1 MGDVVSTH
9 LDEGRRQHIA
19 ERTGK
24 VLGEFCRCYKEQF
37 GVALFNSVRYEIE
50 GAGGPQAQL
59 LHRKV
64 PLEDHVIYSGNI
76 FQYIEENKK
85 WRNRFCVVPHNYGL
99 VLYENK
105 LAYERE
111 LPPRVLVN
119 SAGYKV
125 LTSVEQYLELVN
137 SSLPGVTPKSGHSP
151 IVKCP
156 TDFPLLLWHPY
167 ARHYY
172 FCVMTGKEQEKWRAV
187 FQDCVRHCNN
197 GISEDSKVEAP
208 AFTDAIRMYR
218 QSKEQY
224 GTWDMLCGNE
234 TQVLSNLVMEELL
247 PELRSTIGPRLK
259 GKAPERQRTWIQ
271 VSDAVYRMVYELA
284 KAQYDA
290 AVARCEQERPQLES
304 TIRTDMDQIIT
315 SKEHLASKIR
325 AFVLPKAEV
334 CVRNH
339 VQPYIPS
346 ILEALMAPT
355 SQGFAEVRELFFKEV
370 TDLNMNVVNEGGLE
384 KLVEYMEKLSH
395 LAFHPVKMQ
404 SCYEKM
410 DQLKLEGLQQRFDVS
425 STSVFKQRAQIH
437 MRQQMDDAVYTFETL
452 LHQEL
457 GKLQGKDELCK
468 SIQRILERVLKKF
481 DYDSSTVRKKFFREA
496 LLQIT
501 IPFLLKKLAPTC
513 KGELAKFQE
522 LIFEDFASFILVE
535 NTYEEVVLQSVMKDI
550 MQAVKEAAVQR
561 KHNLYRDSMVMHN
574 SDPNLHLLGE
584 GLPID
589 WGEESGGQP
598 EAERRRRARQVV
610 SVIQDDEGALPF
622 GAEALLQPGSPQ
634 ARGAPPGVPPSPGDA
649 VREIREALA
658 QQSPGAGAERL
669 MNGSDG
675 SGASEEGA
683 LLAGAARGE
692 GTQQGPARD
701 GDGVHRVAPPAP
713 AAEIPAGTGGE
724 HGTPALSPVPGAEI
738 PSGTGEERVTPALS
752 PVPGAEIPSGTVRGE
767 HVTPALS
774 PVPAAEIPSGT
785 GEECVT
791 PALSPVQGAE
801 IPSGTG
807 EECVTPAL
815 SPVPGAEIP
824 TETGGEHVTPAL
836 SSVQGAEIPS
846 GTGGE
851 HVTPALSSVQGA
863 EIPSGTGGERV
874 TPALSPVPGAKVPSG
889 AGTRRAAPAPPVPG
903 AEVSS
908 GTGGQRSG
916 PASPV
921 PRAGVPAE
929 AEVPHATPRSS
940 VPASP
945 MSGAD
950 VPSGAEV
957 PHATPRSP
965 GPASPVPRAGVPAEA
980 EVPRVTP
987 RSSVPASPVPGA
999 EPQPA
1004 PSVPHAAAAAAG
1016 VAAEA
1021 EVSLV
1026 TAAPP
1031 GAQSPSPACHQRGDR
1046 GTGERGERSP
1056 PQGRASTQSGEGLQ
1070 TEF

>member
-19 ERTGK
+19 EKTGK
-24 VLGEFCRCYKEQF
+24 VLGEFCQCYKEQY

-50 GAGGPQAQL
+50 GNGGPQAQL

-64 PLEDHVIYSGNI
+64 PLEDHVIYSGNL

-105 LAYERE
+105 LAYERD
-111 LPPRVLVN
+111 LPPRLQVN
-119 SAGYKV
+119 SAGYKI
-125 LTSVEQYLELVN
+125 LTSVDQYLELVN

-151 IVKCP
+151 ILKCP
-156 TDFPLLLWHPY
+156 TDFPLILWHPY
-167 ARHYY
+167 SRHYY

-208 AFTDAIRMYR
+208 AFTDAVRMYR
-218 QSKEQY
+218 QAKEQY

-247 PELRSTIGPRLK
+247 PELRTTIGPRLK
-259 GKAPERQRTWIQ
+259 GKAQERQRTWIQ
-271 VSDAVYRMVYELA
+271 ISDAVYRMVYEQT

-290 AVARCEQERPQLES
+290 VMAKCEQERPQMES

-325 AFVLPKAEV
+325 AFVLPKAEI

-339 VQPYIPS
+339 VQPYISS
-346 ILEALMAPT
+346 ILEALMTPT
-355 SQGFAEVRELFFKEV
+355 SQGFAEVREVFFKEV
-370 TDLNMNVVNEGGLE
+370 TDMNMNIVNEGGLE

-457 GKLQGKDELCK
+457 GKLQGKDDLCK
-468 SIQRILERVLKKF
+468 SIQRILERVLKKY

-584 GLPID
+584 GIPID
-589 WGEESGGQP
+589 WGEEYSGQP
-598 EAERRRRARQVV
+598 EAEPEADKRRRAKQVV
-610 SVIQDDEGALPF
+610 SVIQDDEGVLPYEV
-622 GAEALLQPGSPQ
+622 GAESLLQPGSPEPREPEEPDPGVLPSSSDGVEEIRRMLVKESLGDGVK
-634 ARGAPPGVPPSPGDA
+634 AEERLTNGTNATRERGATEEVVAVSVPGDGP
-649 VREIREALA
+649 R
-658 QQSPGAGAERL
+658 
-669 MNGSDG
+669 
-675 SGASEEGA
+675 
-683 LLAGAARGE
+683 
-692 GTQQGPARD
+692 QGPASE
-701 GDGVHRVAPPAP
+701 GNGVHGTT
-713 AAEIPAGTGGE
+713 AA
-724 HGTPALSPVPGAEI
+724 
-738 PSGTGEERVTPALS
+738 
-752 PVPGAEIPSGTVRGE
+752 
-767 HVTPALS
+767 S
-774 PVPAAEIPSGT
+774 PVPAAEVPSGP
-785 GEECVT
+785 GVT
-791 PALSPVQGAE
+791 CAAPASPMLA
-801 IPSGTG
+801 
-807 EECVTPAL
+807 
-815 SPVPGAEIP
+815 SPVPG
-824 TETGGEHVTPAL
+824 G
-836 SSVQGAEIPS
+836 
-846 GTGGE
+846 
-851 HVTPALSSVQGA
+851 
-863 EIPSGTGGERV
+863 
-874 TPALSPVPGAKVPSG
+874 
-889 AGTRRAAPAPPVPG
+889 
-903 AEVSS
+903 
-908 GTGGQRSG
+908 
-916 PASPV
+916 
-921 PRAGVPAE
+921 
-929 AEVPHATPRSS
+929 
-940 VPASP
+940 
-945 MSGAD
+945 D
-950 VPSGAEV
+950 VPSGASM
-957 PHATPRSP
+957 HQAT
-965 GPASPVPRAGVPAEA
+965 PASPKPRADVPSEA
-980 EVPRVTP
+980 KVPCAT
-987 RSSVPASPVPGA
+987 PASPAPRA
-999 EPQPA
+999 ET
-1004 PSVPHAAAAAAG
+1004 
-1016 VAAEA
+1016 
-1021 EVSLV
+1021 L
-1026 TAAPP
+1026 
-1031 GAQSPSPACHQRGDR
+1031 SPSAGTPCHQPSDKETGEEVAPACS
-1046 GTGERGERSP
+1046 ECSP
-1056 PQGRASTQSGEGLQ
+1056 PQPMGTTESGEGVQ

>member
-1 MGDVVSTH
+1 CLTRLCSP
-9 LDEGRRQHIA
+9 LA
-19 ERTGK
+19 EKTGK
-24 VLGEFCRCYKEQF
+24 VLGEFCRCYKEQY

-50 GAGGPQAQL
+50 GNGGPQAQL

-111 LPPRVLVN
+111 LPPRVLIN

-125 LTSVEQYLELVN
+125 LTSVDQYLELVN

-151 IVKCP
+151 ILKCP
-156 TDFPLLLWHPY
+156 TDFPLILWHPY

-247 PELRSTIGPRLK
+247 PELRTTIGPRLK
-259 GKAPERQRTWIQ
+259 GKAQERQRTWIQ
-271 VSDAVYRMVYELA
+271 ISDAVYRMVYEQT

-290 AVARCEQERPQLES
+290 AMAKCEQERPQMES

-325 AFVLPKAEV
+325 AFVLPKAEI

-339 VQPYIPS
+339 VQPYISS
-346 ILEALMAPT
+346 ILEALMTPT
-355 SQGFAEVRELFFKEV
+355 SQGFAEVREVFFKEV
-370 TDLNMNVVNEGGLE
+370 TDMNMNIVNEGGLE

-457 GKLQGKDELCK
+457 GKLQGKDDLCK
-468 SIQRILERVLKKF
+468 SIQRILERVLKKY

-513 KGELAKFQE
+513 KGVRGGWTGRGGGAWRVLPST
-522 LIFEDFASFILVE
+522 LSPSDISLLV
-535 NTYEEVVLQSVMKDI
+535 SP
-550 MQAVKEAAVQR
+550 AVKEAAVQR
-561 KHNLYRDSMVMHN
+561 KHNLYRDSMVLHN

-584 GLPID
+584 GIPID
-589 WGEESGGQP
+589 WGEEYSGQP
-598 EAERRRRARQVV
+598 EAESAADKRRRAKQVV
-610 SVIQDDEGALPF
+610 SVIQDDEGVLPYEV
-622 GAEALLQPGSPQ
+622 GAEELLQPGSPEPREPKEPEEPDP
-634 ARGAPPGVPPSPGDA
+634 AAAPSSPDGVQ
-649 VREIREALA
+649 EIREALA
-658 QQSPGAGAERL
+658 KESL
-669 MNGSDG
+669 
-675 SGASEEGA
+675 
-683 LLAGAARGE
+683 GE
-692 GTQQGPARD
+692 
-701 GDGVHRVAPPAP
+701 
-713 AAEIPAGTGGE
+713 
-724 HGTPALSPVPGAEI
+724 
-738 PSGTGEERVTPALS
+738 
-752 PVPGAEIPSGTVRGE
+752 
-767 HVTPALS
+767 
-774 PVPAAEIPSGT
+774 
-785 GEECVT
+785 
-791 PALSPVQGAE
+791 
-801 IPSGTG
+801 
-807 EECVTPAL
+807 
-815 SPVPGAEIP
+815 
-824 TETGGEHVTPAL
+824 
-836 SSVQGAEIPS
+836 
-846 GTGGE
+846 
-851 HVTPALSSVQGA
+851 
-863 EIPSGTGGERV
+863 
-874 TPALSPVPGAKVPSG
+874 
-889 AGTRRAAPAPPVPG
+889 
-903 AEVSS
+903 
-908 GTGGQRSG
+908 
-916 PASPV
+916 
-921 PRAGVPAE
+921 
-929 AEVPHATPRSS
+929 
-940 VPASP
+940 
-945 MSGAD
+945 AD
-950 VPSGAEV
+950 VPSRASVQHTAPPSPKPRADVPSEATV
-957 PHATPRSP
+957 PHAPP
-965 GPASPVPRAGVPAEA
+965 AASPA
-980 EVPRVTP
+980 
-987 RSSVPASPVPGA
+987 PGA
-999 EPQPA
+999 ETP
-1004 PSVPHAAAAAAG
+1004 
-1016 VAAEA
+1016 
-1021 EVSLV
+1021 
-1026 TAAPP
+1026 
-1031 GAQSPSPACHQRGDR
+1031 SPSAGMACHQPSDKE
-1046 GTGERGERSP
+1046 TGEEVASLGGQCSP
-1056 PQGRASTQSGEGLQ
+1056 LQPTSTTESGEGVQ

>member
-50 GAGGPQAQL
+50 GAGSPQAQL

-76 FQYIEENKK
+76 FQYIEESKK

-111 LPPRVLVN
+111 QPPRVLVN

-137 SSLPGVTPKSGHSP
+137 NSLPGVTPKSGHSP
-151 IVKCP
+151 ILKCP
-156 TDFPLLLWHPY
+156 TDFPLVLWHPY

-197 GISEDSKVEAP
+197 GISEDSRVEAP

-339 VQPYIPS
+339 VQPYISS
-346 ILEALMAPT
+346 ILEALMTPT
-355 SQGFAEVRELFFKEV
+355 SQGFAEAREVFFKEV
-370 TDLNMNVVNEGGLE
+370 TDMNMNVVNEGGLE

-589 WGEESGGQP
+589 WSEEYSGQP
-598 EAERRRRARQVV
+598 EEPAAERRRRAKQVV
-610 SVIQDDEGALPF
+610 SVIQDDEGALPY
-622 GAEALLQPGSPQ
+622 GAEALLQPGSPEAGQ
-634 ARGAPPGVPPSPGDA
+634 AEQAQPGAPPSPPDA
-649 VREIREALA
+649 VQEIREALA
-658 QQSPGAGAERL
+658 QQSLEDGARLEERL
-669 MNGSDG
+669 MNGTEG
-675 SGASEEGA
+675 SGASEEGV
-683 LLAGAARGE
+683 LLAGGA
-692 GTQQGPARD
+692 TQQGPARD
-701 GDGVHRVAPPAP
+701 GDGVSCATAAAPAP
-713 AAEIPAGTGGE
+713 GAEVPSGTGRDRV
-724 HGTPALSPVPGAEI
+724 TPASSPVPGAEI
-738 PSGTGEERVTPALS
+738 PSGMGRERVTPAS
-752 PVPGAEIPSGTVRGE
+752 
-767 HVTPALS
+767 S
-774 PVPAAEIPSGT
+774 PVPAAEIPSGM
-785 GEECVT
+785 GRERVT
-791 PALSPVQGAE
+791 PAS
-801 IPSGTG
+801 
-807 EECVTPAL
+807 
-815 SPVPGAEIP
+815 SPVPGAEV
-824 TETGGEHVTPAL
+824 TSGG
-836 SSVQGAEIPS
+836 Q
-846 GTGGE
+846 
-851 HVTPALSSVQGA
+851 
-863 EIPSGTGGERV
+863 RV
-874 TPALSPVPGAKVPSG
+874 TPASSPVPGAEVPSG
-889 AGTRRAAPAPPVPG
+889 AGTRRPAPAPPVPG

-908 GTGGQRSG
+908 GGQCATPALSPVPGAEVPSGTGRRPA

-921 PRAGVPAE
+921 PRADVPAE
-929 AEVPHATPRSS
+929 AEVPPVTPRSS

-945 MSGAD
+945 GSAAD

-957 PHATPRSP
+957 PHVTPRSSI
-965 GPASPVPRAGVPAEA
+965 PASVTRADVPSEAEA
-980 EVPRVTP
+980 PHVTP
-987 RSSVPASPVPGA
+987 RSSVPASPVPRA
-999 EPQPA
+999 DVPSM
-1004 PSVPHAAAAAAG
+1004 PSVPQGIAASASPRAS
-1016 VAAEA
+1016 VTAEA
-1021 EVSLV
+1021 EVPRV

-1031 GAQSPSPACHQRGDR
+1031 GGHSPSAACHQHGDKEPGEPR
-1046 GTGERGERSP
+1046 GTTE
-1056 PQGRASTQSGEGLQ
+1056 SGEGVQ

>member
-1 MGDVVSTH
+1 PCLTWLCCPV
-9 LDEGRRQHIA
+9 A
-19 ERTGK
+19 EKTGK
-24 VLGEFCRCYKEQF
+24 VLGDFCRCYKEQF

-50 GAGGPQAQL
+50 GTGGPQAQL

-119 SAGYKV
+119 SAGYKI

-137 SSLPGVTPKSGHSP
+137 NSLPGEGPVLPLGDLWVGFGGMIPEGLQKRVILGVRGNPTKVGWGCWAALVPRSTLLTRP
-151 IVKCP
+151 CP
-156 TDFPLLLWHPY
+156 PS
-167 ARHYY
+167 A
-172 FCVMTGKEQEKWRAV
+172 
-187 FQDCVRHCNN
+187 

-339 VQPYIPS
+339 VQPYISS
-346 ILEALMAPT
+346 ILEALMTPT
-355 SQGFAEVRELFFKEV
+355 SQGFAEVREVFFKEV
-370 TDLNMNVVNEGGLE
+370 TDMNMNVVNEGGLE

-457 GKLQGKDELCK
+457 GKLQGKDDLCK

-550 MQAVKEAAVQR
+550 MQ
-561 KHNLYRDSMVMHN
+561 
-574 SDPNLHLLGE
+574 
-584 GLPID
+584 
-589 WGEESGGQP
+589 
-598 EAERRRRARQVV
+598 
-610 SVIQDDEGALPF
+610 
-622 GAEALLQPGSPQ
+622 
-634 ARGAPPGVPPSPGDA
+634 
-649 VREIREALA
+649 
-658 QQSPGAGAERL
+658 
-669 MNGSDG
+669 
-675 SGASEEGA
+675 
-683 LLAGAARGE
+683 
-692 GTQQGPARD
+692 
-701 GDGVHRVAPPAP
+701 
-713 AAEIPAGTGGE
+713 
-724 HGTPALSPVPGAEI
+724 
-738 PSGTGEERVTPALS
+738 
-752 PVPGAEIPSGTVRGE
+752 
-767 HVTPALS
+767 
-774 PVPAAEIPSGT
+774 
-785 GEECVT
+785 
-791 PALSPVQGAE
+791 
-801 IPSGTG
+801 
-807 EECVTPAL
+807 
-815 SPVPGAEIP
+815 
-824 TETGGEHVTPAL
+824 
-836 SSVQGAEIPS
+836 
-846 GTGGE
+846 
-851 HVTPALSSVQGA
+851 
-863 EIPSGTGGERV
+863 
-874 TPALSPVPGAKVPSG
+874 
-889 AGTRRAAPAPPVPG
+889 
-903 AEVSS
+903 
-908 GTGGQRSG
+908 
-916 PASPV
+916 
-921 PRAGVPAE
+921 
-929 AEVPHATPRSS
+929 
-940 VPASP
+940 
-945 MSGAD
+945 
-950 VPSGAEV
+950 
-957 PHATPRSP
+957 
-965 GPASPVPRAGVPAEA
+965 
-980 EVPRVTP
+980 
-987 RSSVPASPVPGA
+987 
-999 EPQPA
+999 
-1004 PSVPHAAAAAAG
+1004 
-1016 VAAEA
+1016 
-1021 EVSLV
+1021 
-1026 TAAPP
+1026 
-1031 GAQSPSPACHQRGDR
+1031 
-1046 GTGERGERSP
+1046 
-1056 PQGRASTQSGEGLQ
+1056 
-1070 TEF
+1070 

>member
-19 ERTGK
+19 EKTGK

-50 GAGGPQAQL
+50 GAGGPQPQL

-137 SSLPGVTPKSGHSP
+137 NSLPGVTPKSGHSP
-151 IVKCP
+151 ILKCP
-156 TDFPLLLWHPY
+156 TDFPLILWHPY

-172 FCVMTGKEQEKWRAV
+172 FCVMTSKEQEKWRAV

-197 GISEDSKVEAP
+197 GISEDSRVEAP

-218 QSKEQY
+218 QSREQY

-247 PELRSTIGPRLK
+247 PELRSAIGPRLK

-339 VQPYIPS
+339 VQPYISS
-346 ILEALMAPT
+346 ILEALMTPT
-355 SQGFAEVRELFFKEV
+355 SQGFAEVREVFFKEV
-370 TDLNMNVVNEGGLE
+370 TDMNMNVVNEGGLE

-457 GKLQGKDELCK
+457 GKLQGKDDLCK

-589 WGEESGGQP
+589 WSEEYSGQP
-598 EAERRRRARQVV
+598 EAEPAAERRRRAKQVV
-610 SVIQDDEGALPF
+610 SVIQDDEGALPY
-622 GAEALLQPGSPQ
+622 GAEALLPPRSPEPPEAGEAQPG
-634 ARGAPPGVPPSPGDA
+634 AAPSPPDA
-649 VREIREALA
+649 VKEIREALA
-658 QQSPGAGAERL
+658 QHSLGDGTEERL
-669 MNGSDG
+669 MNGTDTG
-675 SGASEEGA
+675 TGGEEGPLA
-683 LLAGAARGE
+683 AGAARGDV
-692 GTQQGPARD
+692 TQPGPARD
-701 GDGVHRVAPPAP
+701 GGHGAASPAP
-713 AAEIPAGTGGE
+713 AAEIAAGTGRE
-724 HGTPALSPVPGAEI
+724 RVTPASSPVPGAE
-738 PSGTGEERVTPALS
+738 
-752 PVPGAEIPSGTVRGE
+752 
-767 HVTPALS
+767 
-774 PVPAAEIPSGT
+774 
-785 GEECVT
+785 
-791 PALSPVQGAE
+791 
-801 IPSGTG
+801 
-807 EECVTPAL
+807 
-815 SPVPGAEIP
+815 
-824 TETGGEHVTPAL
+824 
-836 SSVQGAEIPS
+836 
-846 GTGGE
+846 
-851 HVTPALSSVQGA
+851 
-863 EIPSGTGGERV
+863 
-874 TPALSPVPGAKVPSG
+874 VPSG
-889 AGTRRAAPAPPVPG
+889 GGTRRAAPAPPVPG
-903 AEVSS
+903 AEVSAEGQCATPALSPVGADVPS
-908 GTGGQRSG
+908 GAGREHPA

-921 PRAGVPAE
+921 PRADVPSE

-945 MSGAD
+945 VSGAD

-957 PHATPRSP
+957 PH
-965 GPASPVPRAGVPAEA
+965 
-980 EVPRVTP
+980 VTP

-999 EPQPA
+999 EPPSA
-1004 PSVPHAAAAAAG
+1004 SSVPH
-1016 VAAEA
+1016 
-1021 EVSLV
+1021 V

-1031 GAQSPSPACHQRGDR
+1031 GGQSPSAACPQSSDKEPGEHGEPRGSA
-1046 GTGERGERSP
+1046 E
-1056 PQGRASTQSGEGLQ
+1056 SGEGVQ

>member
-1 MGDVVSTH
+1 PCLTWLSSP
-9 LDEGRRQHIA
+9 IA
-19 ERTGK
+19 EKTGK
-24 VLGEFCRCYKEQF
+24 VLGEFCRCYKEQY

-50 GAGGPQAQL
+50 GNGGPQAQL

-64 PLEDHVIYSGNI
+64 PLEDHVIYSGNL

-105 LAYERE
+105 LAYERD

-119 SAGYKV
+119 SAGYKI
-125 LTSVEQYLELVN
+125 LTSVDQYLELVN

-151 IVKCP
+151 ILKCP
-156 TDFPLLLWHPY
+156 TDFPLILWHPY

-172 FCVMTGKEQEKWRAV
+172 FCVMTGKEQEKWGAV

-197 GISEDSKVEAP
+197 VEAP

-247 PELRSTIGPRLK
+247 PELRTTIAPRLK
-259 GKAPERQRTWIQ
+259 GKAQERQRTWIQ
-271 VSDAVYRMVYELA
+271 ISDAVYRMVYEQT

-290 AVARCEQERPQLES
+290 VMAKCEQERPQMES

-339 VQPYIPS
+339 VQPYISS
-346 ILEALMAPT
+346 ILEALMTPT
-355 SQGFAEVRELFFKEV
+355 SQGFAEVREVFFKEV
-370 TDLNMNVVNEGGLE
+370 TDMNMNIVNEGGLE

-437 MRQQMDDAVYTFETL
+437 MRQSSGEIL
-452 LHQEL
+452 LYIEIFFHAFCWDVGQAS
-457 GKLQGKDELCK
+457 GKSQGGAGSLLTTCIAKY
-468 SIQRILERVLKKF
+468 

-584 GLPID
+584 GIPID
-589 WGEESGGQP
+589 WGEEYGGQP
-598 EAERRRRARQVV
+598 EAELAADKRRRAKQVV
-610 SVIQDDEGALPF
+610 SVIQDDEGVLPYKV
-622 GAEALLQPGSPQ
+622 GTEALLQPGSPEP
-634 ARGAPPGVPPSPGDA
+634 REPEEPDPGASPSSPDGVE
-649 VREIREALA
+649 EIREVLA
-658 QQSPGAGAERL
+658 KESL
-669 MNGSDG
+669 
-675 SGASEEGA
+675 
-683 LLAGAARGE
+683 
-692 GTQQGPARD
+692 
-701 GDGVHRVAPPAP
+701 GDGVKA
-713 AAEIPAGTGGE
+713 
-724 HGTPALSPVPGAEI
+724 
-738 PSGTGEERVTPALS
+738 EERLTNGVN
-752 PVPGAEIPSGTVRGE
+752 
-767 HVTPALS
+767 
-774 PVPAAEIPSGT
+774 
-785 GEECVT
+785 
-791 PALSPVQGAE
+791 VQHTA
-801 IPSGTG
+801 
-807 EECVTPAL
+807 
-815 SPVPGAEIP
+815 
-824 TETGGEHVTPAL
+824 
-836 SSVQGAEIPS
+836 
-846 GTGGE
+846 
-851 HVTPALSSVQGA
+851 
-863 EIPSGTGGERV
+863 
-874 TPALSPVPGAKVPSG
+874 
-889 AGTRRAAPAPPVPG
+889 
-903 AEVSS
+903 
-908 GTGGQRSG
+908 
-916 PASPV
+916 PASPQ
-921 PRAGVPAE
+921 PRADVPSE
-929 AEVPHATPRSS
+929 AEVPHATP
-940 VPASP
+940 ASP
-945 MSGAD
+945 I
-950 VPSGAEV
+950 
-957 PHATPRSP
+957 
-965 GPASPVPRAGVPAEA
+965 
-980 EVPRVTP
+980 
-987 RSSVPASPVPGA
+987 PGA
-999 EPQPA
+999 ETP
-1004 PSVPHAAAAAAG
+1004 
-1016 VAAEA
+1016 
-1021 EVSLV
+1021 
-1026 TAAPP
+1026 
-1031 GAQSPSPACHQRGDR
+1031 SPSAGAACHQPSDQE
-1046 GTGERGERSP
+1046 TGEEVASLGGECSP
-1056 PQGRASTQSGEGLQ
+1056 PQPTGTTESGEGVQ

>member
-1 MGDVVSTH
+1 MHH
-9 LDEGRRQHIA
+9 LGSLSPHIPMHH
-19 ERTGK
+19 
-24 VLGEFCRCYKEQF
+24 LG
-37 GVALFNSVRYEIE
+37 SPS
-50 GAGGPQAQL
+50 PQIPMHHL
-59 LHRKV
+59 GS
-64 PLEDHVIYSGNI
+64 PS
-76 FQYIEENKK
+76 
-85 WRNRFCVVPHNYGL
+85 PH
-99 VLYENK
+99 
-105 LAYERE
+105 
-111 LPPRVLVN
+111 
-119 SAGYKV
+119 
-125 LTSVEQYLELVN
+125 
-137 SSLPGVTPKSGHSP
+137 
-151 IVKCP
+151 P
-156 TDFPLLLWHPY
+156 TQPLLLVPPCPRGGSGGDHSGCSRSPPISAAPQPVRWDRGLGQDPPVPVTALG
-167 ARHYY
+167 ARRGRG
-172 FCVMTGKEQEKWRAV
+172 CGGSAQRRAGGAGLPLIPHS
-187 FQDCVRHCNN
+187 RLLTRLPWA

-346 ILEALMAPT
+346 ILEALMTPT
-355 SQGFAEVRELFFKEV
+355 SQGFAEAREVFFKEV
-370 TDLNMNVVNEGGLE
+370 TDMNMNVVNEGGLE

-457 GKLQGKDELCK
+457 GKLQGKDDLCK

-513 KGELAKFQE
+513 KGELAKYQE

-550 MQAVKEAAVQR
+550 MQ
-561 KHNLYRDSMVMHN
+561 
-574 SDPNLHLLGE
+574 GCW
-584 GLPID
+584 GLC
-589 WGEESGGQP
+589 
-598 EAERRRRARQVV
+598 
-610 SVIQDDEGALPF
+610 
-622 GAEALLQPGSPQ
+622 
-634 ARGAPPGVPPSPGDA
+634 
-649 VREIREALA
+649 
-658 QQSPGAGAERL
+658 
-669 MNGSDG
+669 
-675 SGASEEGA
+675 
-683 LLAGAARGE
+683 
-692 GTQQGPARD
+692 
-701 GDGVHRVAPPAP
+701 
-713 AAEIPAGTGGE
+713 
-724 HGTPALSPVPGAEI
+724 VPG
-738 PSGTGEERVTPALS
+738 P
-752 PVPGAEIPSGTVRGE
+752 
-767 HVTPALS
+767 
-774 PVPAAEIPSGT
+774 
-785 GEECVT
+785 
-791 PALSPVQGAE
+791 
-801 IPSGTG
+801 
-807 EECVTPAL
+807 
-815 SPVPGAEIP
+815 
-824 TETGGEHVTPAL
+824 
-836 SSVQGAEIPS
+836 
-846 GTGGE
+846 
-851 HVTPALSSVQGA
+851 
-863 EIPSGTGGERV
+863 
-874 TPALSPVPGAKVPSG
+874 KVPSG

-908 GTGGQRSG
+908 GGQCATPALSPVPGAEVPSGTGEQRPG

-929 AEVPHATPRSS
+929 AEVPHATPRSP
-940 VPASP
+940 V
-945 MSGAD
+945 
-950 VPSGAEV
+950 
-957 PHATPRSP
+957 
-965 GPASPVPRAGVPAEA
+965 PASPVPRAGVPAGA
-980 EVPRVTP
+980 EVPHATP

-999 EPQPA
+999 GPPPV
-1004 PSVPHAAAAAAG
+1004 PSVPHAPAAAASPRAG
-1016 VAAEA
+1016 VPAEA

-1031 GAQSPSPACHQRGDR
+1031 GAQSPSPACHQRGDKEP
-1046 GTGERGERSP
+1046 GQPGERSP
-1056 PQGRASTQSGEGLQ
+1056 PQASASPQSGEGVQ

>member
-1 MGDVVSTH
+1 MGDVLSTH

-19 ERTGK
+19 EKTGK
-24 VLGEFCRCYKEQF
+24 VLGEFARCYKEQY

-50 GAGGPQAQL
+50 GNGGPQAQL

-64 PLEDHVIYSGNI
+64 PLEDHVIYSGNL

-111 LPPRVLVN
+111 LPPRVLIN

-125 LTSVEQYLELVN
+125 LTSVEQYLELVS
-137 SSLPGVTPKSGHSP
+137 SSLPGVTPKSGNAP

-156 TDFPLLLWHPY
+156 TDFPLILWHPY

-172 FCVMTGKEQEKWRAV
+172 FCVMTGKEQEKWGAV

-208 AFTDAIRMYR
+208 AFTDAVRMYR

-224 GTWDMLCGNE
+224 GTWDMLCGNQS
-234 TQVLSNLVMEELL
+234 QVLSNLVMEELL
-247 PELRSTIGPRLK
+247 PELRSAIGPRLK
-259 GKAPERQRTWIQ
+259 GKAQERQRTWIQ
-271 VSDAVYRMVYELA
+271 ISDAVYRMVYEQT

-290 AVARCEQERPQLES
+290 MVAKCEVERPQMES

-315 SKEHLASKIR
+315 SKEHLSSKIR
-325 AFVLPKAEV
+325 AFVLPKAEI

-339 VQPYIPS
+339 VQPYISS
-346 ILEALMAPT
+346 ILEALMTPT
-355 SQGFAEVRELFFKEV
+355 SQGFAEVREVFFKEV
-370 TDLNMNVVNEGGLE
+370 TDMNMNIVNEGGLE

-457 GKLQGKDELCK
+457 GKLQGKDDLCK
-468 SIQRILERVLKKF
+468 SIQRILERVLKKY

-584 GLPID
+584 GIPID
-589 WGEESGGQP
+589 WAEEHGGQP
-598 EAERRRRARQVV
+598 EAEPAADKRRRAKQVV
-610 SVIQDDEGALPF
+610 SVIQDDEGALPYEA
-622 GAEALLQPGSPQ
+622 GAEALLPPSSPEPQEPEPAVPPGSP
-634 ARGAPPGVPPSPGDA
+634 GVVA
-649 VREIREALA
+649 EIREMLA
-658 QQSPGAGAERL
+658 KESMEEAAGGQAEERL
-669 MNGSDG
+669 TNGTHATRQ
-675 SGASEEGA
+675 SGATEEVVA
-683 LLAGAARGE
+683 AGSAPGDGPPR
-692 GTQQGPARD
+692 GPASD
-701 GDGVHRVAPPAP
+701 GDGARCDAPVSPASGAGVPLGDKVHHPTAPSPAP
-713 AAEIPAGTGGE
+713 R
-724 HGTPALSPVPGAEI
+724 AEI
-738 PSGTGEERVTPALS
+738 PSGDKVHHAAAASPAS
-752 PVPGAEIPSGTVRGE
+752 
-767 HVTPALS
+767 
-774 PVPAAEIPSGT
+774 
-785 GEECVT
+785 
-791 PALSPVQGAE
+791 
-801 IPSGTG
+801 
-807 EECVTPAL
+807 
-815 SPVPGAEIP
+815 GAEIP
-824 TETGGEHVTPAL
+824 TGDKMHHATAASPA
-836 SSVQGAEIPS
+836 SGAGVPSGDKVHPTAASPTSGAEIPTGDKMHHATAASPTS
-846 GTGGE
+846 GAG
-851 HVTPALSSVQGA
+851 
-863 EIPSGTGGERV
+863 
-874 TPALSPVPGAKVPSG
+874 VPSG
-889 AGTRRAAPAPPVPG
+889 DKEHHPTPSPAPRAEAPSGDEVHHPTAAASPAPGAAVPSPPAGTDCHQPGDKETGEEVAPPV
-903 AEVSS
+903 AC
-908 GTGGQRSG
+908 
-916 PASPV
+916 SP
-921 PRAGVPAE
+921 
-929 AEVPHATPRSS
+929 
-940 VPASP
+940 
-945 MSGAD
+945 
-950 VPSGAEV
+950 
-957 PHATPRSP
+957 
-965 GPASPVPRAGVPAEA
+965 
-980 EVPRVTP
+980 
-987 RSSVPASPVPGA
+987 
-999 EPQPA
+999 PQPA
-1004 PSVPHAAAAAAG
+1004 GTTESVVEG
-1016 VAAEA
+1016 V
-1021 EVSLV
+1021 
-1026 TAAPP
+1026 
-1031 GAQSPSPACHQRGDR
+1031 
-1046 GTGERGERSP
+1046 
-1056 PQGRASTQSGEGLQ
+1056 Q

>member
-24 VLGEFCRCYKEQF
+24 VLGEFCRCYRDQL

-50 GAGGPQAQL
+50 GTGGPQAQL

-64 PLEDHVIYSGNI
+64 PLEDHVIYSGNL

-105 LAYERE
+105 LAYERD
-111 LPPRVLVN
+111 LAPRVLIN

-137 SSLPGVTPKSGHSP
+137 NSLPGVTPKSGQSP
-151 IVKCP
+151 ILKCP
-156 TDFPLLLWHPY
+156 TDFPLILWHPY

-224 GTWDMLCGNE
+224 GTWDMLCGTE

-247 PELRSTIGPRLK
+247 PELRSNIGPRLK
-259 GKAPERQRTWIQ
+259 GKAQERQRTWIQ
-271 VSDAVYRMVYELA
+271 ISDAVYRMVYEQT

-290 AVARCEQERPQLES
+290 AMAKCEEERAQMES

-325 AFVLPKAEV
+325 AFVLPKAEI

-346 ILEALMAPT
+346 ILEALMTPT
-355 SQGFAEVRELFFKEV
+355 SQGFAEVREVFFKEV
-370 TDLNMNVVNEGGLE
+370 TDMNMNVINEGGLE
-384 KLVEYMEKLSH
+384 KLSEYMEKLSH

-410 DQLKLEGLQQRFDVS
+410 DHLKLEGLQQRFDVS

-457 GKLQGKDELCK
+457 GKLQGKEDLCK
-468 SIQRILERVLKKF
+468 SIQRILERVLKKY

-522 LIFEDFASFILVE
+522 LIFEDFANFILVE

-584 GLPID
+584 GIPIE
-589 WGEESGGQP
+589 WGEEQSGGAQP
-598 EAERRRRARQVV
+598 QPQPPPDKRRRAKQVV
-610 SVIQDDEGALPF
+610 SVIQDEEGVLPY
-622 GAEALLQPGSPQ
+622 GGVGSEGLLQPRQPEEEEEP
-634 ARGAPPGVPPSPGDA
+634 GAPPSSPDGVE
-649 VREIREALA
+649 VIREALA
-658 QQSPGAGAERL
+658 MESLGDGAEQRL
-669 MNGSDG
+669 SNGTDSRKESGDTQEVAVAPGGG
-675 SGASEEGA
+675 SADVSPPQ
-683 LLAGAARGE
+683 GE
-692 GTQQGPARD
+692 GTVPASPEP
-701 GDGVHRVAPPAP
+701 G
-713 AAEIPAGTGGE
+713 AEVPSGAGGQSLPST
-724 HGTPALSPVPGAEI
+724 SPVPGAQ
-738 PSGTGEERVTPALS
+738 RQ
-752 PVPGAEIPSGTVRGE
+752 PGAEKQRP
-767 HVTPALS
+767 
-774 PVPAAEIPSGT
+774 
-785 GEECVT
+785 
-791 PALSPVQGAE
+791 
-801 IPSGTG
+801 
-807 EECVTPAL
+807 
-815 SPVPGAEIP
+815 
-824 TETGGEHVTPAL
+824 
-836 SSVQGAEIPS
+836 
-846 GTGGE
+846 
-851 HVTPALSSVQGA
+851 
-863 EIPSGTGGERV
+863 
-874 TPALSPVPGAKVPSG
+874 
-889 AGTRRAAPAPPVPG
+889 APAPPVPG
-903 AEVSS
+903 A
-908 GTGGQRSG
+908 Q
-916 PASPV
+916 
-921 PRAGVPAE
+921 
-929 AEVPHATPRSS
+929 H
-940 VPASP
+940 
-945 MSGAD
+945 
-950 VPSGAEV
+950 PSGVEEQ
-957 PHATPRSP
+957 SP
-965 GPASPVPRAGVPAEA
+965 A
-980 EVPRVTP
+980 
-987 RSSVPASPVPGA
+987 PASPVPGA
-999 EPQPA
+999 QQPSGAGGQHPA
-1004 PSVPHAAAAAAG
+1004 PASSVPG
-1016 VAAEA
+1016 VQRPPGVEKQRP
-1021 EVSLV
+1021 
-1026 TAAPP
+1026 APAPPVP
-1031 GAQSPSPACHQRGDR
+1031 GAQSPSGVEEQSPAPASSVPGAQVLQQPAPAPSVPPSPIPPASSVPPSPMPRALVPSGTSMQHPTPTPPTPGANVPPEAKVPPATPASPAPDVPSPSPGTSCHQPSDKE
-1046 GTGERGERSP
+1046 TGEEVAP
-1056 PQGRASTQSGEGLQ
+1056 PGTTESGEGVQ

>member
-19 ERTGK
+19 EKTGK
-24 VLGEFCRCYKEQF
+24 VLGEFCRCYKEQY

-50 GAGGPQAQL
+50 GNGGPQAQL

-64 PLEDHVIYSGNI
+64 PLDDHVIYSGNL

-105 LAYERE
+105 LAYERD

-119 SAGYKV
+119 SAGYKI
-125 LTSVEQYLELVN
+125 LTSVDQYLELVN

-151 IVKCP
+151 ILKCP
-156 TDFPLLLWHPY
+156 TDFPLILWHPY

-208 AFTDAIRMYR
+208 AFTDAVRMYR

-247 PELRSTIGPRLK
+247 PELRTTISPRLK
-259 GKAPERQRTWIQ
+259 GKAQERQRTWIQ
-271 VSDAVYRMVYELA
+271 ISDAVYRMVSEQT

-290 AVARCEQERPQLES
+290 AMAKCEQERPQMES

-339 VQPYIPS
+339 VQPYISS
-346 ILEALMAPT
+346 ILEALMTPT
-355 SQGFAEVRELFFKEV
+355 SQGFAEVREVFFKEV
-370 TDLNMNVVNEGGLE
+370 TDMNMNIVNEGGLE

-457 GKLQGKDELCK
+457 GKLQGKDDLCK
-468 SIQRILERVLKKF
+468 SIQRILERVLKKY

-584 GLPID
+584 GIPID
-589 WGEESGGQP
+589 WGEEYSGQP
-598 EAERRRRARQVV
+598 EAEPDADKRRRAKQVV
-610 SVIQDDEGALPF
+610 SVIQDDEGVLPYEV
-622 GAEALLQPGSPQ
+622 GAEALLQPSSPEPQ
-634 ARGAPPGVPPSPGDA
+634 EPEEPDPGAPPSSPDGVE
-649 VREIREALA
+649 EIREALA
-658 QQSPGAGAERL
+658 KESLEDGVKVEERL
-669 MNGSDG
+669 TNGTDATRE
-675 SGASEEGA
+675 SGATKEVVA
-683 LLAGAARGE
+683 AGSVPGDVPP
-692 GTQQGPARD
+692 QGPASE
-701 GDGVHRVAPPAP
+701 GDGVHRA
-713 AAEIPAGTGGE
+713 
-724 HGTPALSPVPGAEI
+724 TPASPAPGAE
-738 PSGTGEERVTPALS
+738 
-752 PVPGAEIPSGTVRGE
+752 
-767 HVTPALS
+767 
-774 PVPAAEIPSGT
+774 
-785 GEECVT
+785 
-791 PALSPVQGAE
+791 
-801 IPSGTG
+801 
-807 EECVTPAL
+807 
-815 SPVPGAEIP
+815 
-824 TETGGEHVTPAL
+824 
-836 SSVQGAEIPS
+836 
-846 GTGGE
+846 
-851 HVTPALSSVQGA
+851 
-863 EIPSGTGGERV
+863 
-874 TPALSPVPGAKVPSG
+874 VPSG
-889 AGTRRAAPAPPVPG
+889 AGVQHVA
-903 AEVSS
+903 
-908 GTGGQRSG
+908 
-916 PASPV
+916 
-921 PRAGVPAE
+921 
-929 AEVPHATPRSS
+929 
-940 VPASP
+940 PASP
-945 MSGAD
+945 ML
-950 VPSGAEV
+950 
-957 PHATPRSP
+957 
-965 GPASPVPRAGVPAEA
+965 
-980 EVPRVTP
+980 
-987 RSSVPASPVPGA
+987 ASPVPGA
-999 EPQPA
+999 YVPSGASMQHAAPA
-1004 PSVPHAAAAAAG
+1004 SPKPRADVPSEAKVPHATPPSPAPRADVPSEAKVPHATPPSPAPRADVPSEAKVPHATPPSPAPRAKTPSPSAG
-1016 VAAEA
+1016 
-1021 EVSLV
+1021 
-1026 TAAPP
+1026 TACHQPSDKETGEKVAPP
-1031 GAQSPSPACHQRGDR
+1031 G
-1046 GTGERGERSP
+1046 GECSP
-1056 PQGRASTQSGEGLQ
+1056 PQPTGTTESSEGVQ

>member
-19 ERTGK
+19 EKTGK
-24 VLGEFCRCYKEQF
+24 VLGEFCRCYKEQY

-50 GAGGPQAQL
+50 GNGGPQAQL

-76 FQYIEENKK
+76 FQYIEDNKK

-125 LTSVEQYLELVN
+125 LTSVDQYLELVN

-151 IVKCP
+151 ILKCP
-156 TDFPLLLWHPY
+156 TDFPLILWHPY

-172 FCVMTGKEQEKWRAV
+172 FCVMTGKEQDKWRAV

-208 AFTDAIRMYR
+208 AFTDAVRMYR

-247 PELRSTIGPRLK
+247 PELRSAIGPRLK

-271 VSDAVYRMVYELA
+271 ISDAVYRMVYEQTH
-284 KAQYDA
+284 AQYEA
-290 AVARCEQERPQLES
+290 AMARCEQERPQLES

-339 VQPYIPS
+339 VQPYISS
-346 ILEALMAPT
+346 ILEALMTPT
-355 SQGFAEVRELFFKEV
+355 SQGFAEVREVFFKEV
-370 TDLNMNVVNEGGLE
+370 TDMNMNVVNEGGLE
-384 KLVEYMEKLSH
+384 KLPEYMEKLSH

-437 MRQQMDDAVYTFETL
+437 MRQQMDDAVHTFETL

-457 GKLQGKDELCK
+457 GKLQGKDDLCK

-584 GLPID
+584 GIPID
-589 WGEESGGQP
+589 WGEEYPGQP
-598 EAERRRRARQVV
+598 EPEPAGQGDRRRRAKQVV
-610 SVIQDDEGALPF
+610 SVIQDDEGALPYEM
-622 GAEALLQPGSPQ
+622 GSEALLQPCSPQ
-634 ARGAPPGVPPSPGDA
+634 PRGEDPGAPPGSPDG
-649 VREIREALA
+649 VKEIREALA
-658 QQSPGAGAERL
+658 QESLGDGAGREEEEEEQL
-669 MNGSDG
+669 TNGRE
-675 SGASEEGA
+675 SGASEEGV
-683 LLAGAARGE
+683 AG
-692 GTQQGPARD
+692 
-701 GDGVHRVAPPAP
+701 
-713 AAEIPAGTGGE
+713 
-724 HGTPALSPVPGAEI
+724 PVPGD
-738 PSGTGEERVTPALS
+738 VTPRRPAREGDGMHRPS
-752 PVPGAEIPSGTVRGE
+752 PASPGAE
-767 HVTPALS
+767 A
-774 PVPAAEIPSGT
+774 
-785 GEECVT
+785 
-791 PALSPVQGAE
+791 
-801 IPSGTG
+801 
-807 EECVTPAL
+807 
-815 SPVPGAEIP
+815 
-824 TETGGEHVTPAL
+824 
-836 SSVQGAEIPS
+836 
-846 GTGGE
+846 
-851 HVTPALSSVQGA
+851 
-863 EIPSGTGGERV
+863 
-874 TPALSPVPGAKVPSG
+874 PSG
-889 AGTRRAAPAPPVPG
+889 AGMRRVAPAPPVPG
-903 AEVSS
+903 AEGTPGAGGRRPAPASPVPGAQIPSGAGEQRPAPAPPVSRADIPS
-908 GTGGQRSG
+908 GAGEPASPVPAPASPVPGADVPSGAGEQRPA

-921 PRAGVPAE
+921 PRADVPSGAVVPQATPRSSLLSSPVPGADVPSG
-929 AEVPHATPRSS
+929 AEVPQATPRSS

-945 MSGAD
+945 GVNVPPEPSLHHAAPASPKARAD
-950 VPSGAEV
+950 VPAEV
-957 PHATPRSP
+957 PHGTPASSP
-965 GPASPVPRAGVPAEA
+965 GAG
-980 EVPRVTP
+980 T
-987 RSSVPASPVPGA
+987 
-999 EPQPA
+999 
-1004 PSVPHAAAAAAG
+1004 
-1016 VAAEA
+1016 
-1021 EVSLV
+1021 
-1026 TAAPP
+1026 
-1031 GAQSPSPACHQRGDR
+1031 ACHQPSDQE
-1046 GTGERGERSP
+1046 TGEDVTPPGP
-1056 PQGRASTQSGEGLQ
+1056 PQPTGTTESGEGVQ

>member
-19 ERTGK
+19 EKTGK

-50 GAGGPQAQL
+50 GAGGPQPQL

-105 LAYERE
+105 VAYEKE

-137 SSLPGVTPKSGHSP
+137 NSLPGVTPKSGHSP
-151 IVKCP
+151 ILKCP
-156 TDFPLLLWHPY
+156 TDFPLILWHPY

-197 GISEDSKVEAP
+197 GISEDSRVEAP

-218 QSKEQY
+218 QSREQY

-247 PELRSTIGPRLK
+247 PELRSAIGPRLK

-339 VQPYIPS
+339 VQPYISS
-346 ILEALMAPT
+346 ILEALMTPT
-355 SQGFAEVRELFFKEV
+355 SQGFAEVREVFFKEV
-370 TDLNMNVVNEGGLE
+370 TDMNMNVVNEGGLE

-404 SCYEKM
+404 SCYDKM

-457 GKLQGKDELCK
+457 GKLQGKDDLCK

-589 WGEESGGQP
+589 WSEEYSGQP
-598 EAERRRRARQVV
+598 EAEPAAERRRRAKQVV
-610 SVIQDDEGALPF
+610 SVIQDDEGALPY
-622 GAEALLQPGSPQ
+622 GAEALLQPGSPEPREAEE
-634 ARGAPPGVPPSPGDA
+634 ARPGVPPSPPDA
-649 VREIREALA
+649 VKEIREALA
-658 QQSPGAGAERL
+658 RESLGDGAGERL
-669 MNGSDG
+669 MNGTDG
-675 SGASEEGA
+675 SAAGEERA
-683 LLAGAARGE
+683 LLAGAARGDV
-692 GTQQGPARD
+692 TQQGPARD
-701 GDGVHRVAPPAP
+701 GDGVHAAASPAP
-713 AAEIPAGTGGE
+713 AAEVPAGTGRE
-724 HGTPALSPVPGAEI
+724 CVTPASSPVPGAEG
-738 PSGTGEERVTPALS
+738 PAGTGTRVTPASS
-752 PVPGAEIPSGTVRGE
+752 PVPGAE
-767 HVTPALS
+767 A
-774 PVPAAEIPSGT
+774 
-785 GEECVT
+785 
-791 PALSPVQGAE
+791 
-801 IPSGTG
+801 
-807 EECVTPAL
+807 
-815 SPVPGAEIP
+815 
-824 TETGGEHVTPAL
+824 
-836 SSVQGAEIPS
+836 
-846 GTGGE
+846 
-851 HVTPALSSVQGA
+851 
-863 EIPSGTGGERV
+863 
-874 TPALSPVPGAKVPSG
+874 PSG

-908 GTGGQRSG
+908 GGQCATPALSPVGAEVPSGTGREHPA

-921 PRAGVPAE
+921 PRADVPSE

-945 MSGAD
+945 VSGAD

-957 PHATPRSP
+957 PHVTPRSSVP
-965 GPASPVPRAGVPAEA
+965 PSPVPRADVPPEA
-980 EVPRVTP
+980 EVPHVTP

-999 EPQPA
+999 DPPSVS
-1004 PSVPHAAAAAAG
+1004 SVPH
-1016 VAAEA
+1016 
-1021 EVSLV
+1021 V

-1031 GAQSPSPACHQRGDR
+1031 GGQSPPPACPQSSDKEPGEHGERR
-1046 GTGERGERSP
+1046 GTTE
-1056 PQGRASTQSGEGLQ
+1056 SGEGVQ

>member
-1 MGDVVSTH
+1 MTPPPNPAPA
-9 LDEGRRQHIA
+9 GRRLLGGVGWVDSTGGRCPSRVPGWAVQQGDPPKSSPCVSPPCCPLA

-24 VLGEFCRCYKEQF
+24 VLGEFCRCYQEQF

-50 GAGGPQAQL
+50 GSGGPQPQL

-137 SSLPGVTPKSGHSP
+137 SSLPGVTPKSGQAP
-151 IVKCP
+151 ILKCP
-156 TDFPLLLWHPY
+156 TDFPLILWHPY

-172 FCVMTGKEQEKWRAV
+172 CCVMTGKEQQKWRAV

-218 QSKEQY
+218 QSKEQF
-224 GTWDMLCGNE
+224 GTWDMLCGTQ

-259 GKAPERQRTWIQ
+259 GKAQERQRTWIQ
-271 VSDAVYRMVYELA
+271 ISDAVYRMVYEQT

-290 AVARCEQERPQLES
+290 VMAKCEQERPQMES
-304 TIRTDMDQIIT
+304 IIRTDMDQIIT

-339 VQPYIPS
+339 VQPYISS
-346 ILEALMAPT
+346 ILEALMTPT
-355 SQGFAEVRELFFKEV
+355 SQGFAEVREVFFKEV
-370 TDLNMNVVNEGGLE
+370 TDMNMNIVNEGGLE

-410 DQLKLEGLQQRFDVS
+410 EQLKLEGLQQRFDVS

-437 MRQQMDDAVYTFETL
+437 MRQQMDDAVHTFETL

-457 GKLQGKDELCK
+457 GKLQGKEDLCK

-561 KHNLYRDSMVMHN
+561 KHNLYRDSMVLHN
-574 SDPNLHLLGE
+574 SDPNLHLLAE

-589 WGEESGGQP
+589 WAEEYSGQQEP
-598 EAERRRRARQVV
+598 EPGTDRRRRAKQVV
-610 SVIQDDEGALPF
+610 SVIQTDEGVLPYEV
-622 GAEALLQPGSPQ
+622 GAQELLQPGSPQ
-634 ARGAPPGVPPSPGDA
+634 QPEPAAAPGCPDGVQK
-649 VREIREALA
+649 IREALA
-658 QQSPGAGAERL
+658 EESLGGGGEAEERL
-669 MNGSDG
+669 TNGTGGVQD
-675 SGASEEGA
+675 SGASREEA
-683 LLAGAARGE
+683 LVAAGCVPGDVPLQGAAS
-692 GTQQGPARD
+692 QGVR
-701 GDGVHRVAPPAP
+701 VHRSAPASPAAPPA
-713 AAEIPAGTGGE
+713 
-724 HGTPALSPVPGAEI
+724 
-738 PSGTGEERVTPALS
+738 
-752 PVPGAEIPSGTVRGE
+752 
-767 HVTPALS
+767 
-774 PVPAAEIPSGT
+774 
-785 GEECVT
+785 
-791 PALSPVQGAE
+791 
-801 IPSGTG
+801 
-807 EECVTPAL
+807 
-815 SPVPGAEIP
+815 
-824 TETGGEHVTPAL
+824 
-836 SSVQGAEIPS
+836 
-846 GTGGE
+846 
-851 HVTPALSSVQGA
+851 
-863 EIPSGTGGERV
+863 
-874 TPALSPVPGAKVPSG
+874 
-889 AGTRRAAPAPPVPG
+889 
-903 AEVSS
+903 AEVQQAS
-908 GTGGQRSG
+908 
-916 PASPV
+916 PASPLPADDV
-921 PRAGVPAE
+921 PAGASMQHAAPSPRPRADVPAE
-929 AEVPHATPRSS
+929 ASMQQAIPSPKPRADVPAEPKVPHATP
-940 VPASP
+940 ASP
-945 MSGAD
+945 A
-950 VPSGAEV
+950 
-957 PHATPRSP
+957 
-965 GPASPVPRAGVPAEA
+965 
-980 EVPRVTP
+980 
-987 RSSVPASPVPGA
+987 PGA
-999 EPQPA
+999 EPLSPA
-1004 PSVPHAAAAAAG
+1004 PG
-1016 VAAEA
+1016 
-1021 EVSLV
+1021 
-1026 TAAPP
+1026 
-1031 GAQSPSPACHQRGDR
+1031 PACHQPSDKE
-1046 GTGERGERSP
+1046 TGEEVACPSSP
-1056 PQGRASTQSGEGLQ
+1056 GQPMGTTESGEGVQ

>member
-19 ERTGK
+19 EKTGK

-137 SSLPGVTPKSGHSP
+137 NSLPGVTPKSGHSP
-151 IVKCP
+151 ILKCP
-156 TDFPLLLWHPY
+156 TDFPLILWHPY

-304 TIRTDMDQIIT
+304 SIRTDMDQIIT

-339 VQPYIPS
+339 VQPYISS
-346 ILEALMAPT
+346 ILEALMTPT
-355 SQGFAEVRELFFKEV
+355 SQGFAEAREVFFKEV
-370 TDLNMNVVNEGGLE
+370 TDMNMNVVNEGGLE

-457 GKLQGKDELCK
+457 GKLQGKDDLCK

-584 GLPID
+584 GPAID
-589 WGEESGGQP
+589 WSEEYSGQP
-598 EAERRRRARQVV
+598 EAEPAAERRRRAKQVV
-610 SVIQDDEGALPF
+610 SVIQDDEGALPY
-622 GAEALLQPGSPQ
+622 GAEALLQPGSPEPREPGE
-634 ARGAPPGVPPSPGDA
+634 AHPGVPPSPPDA
-649 VREIREALA
+649 VKEIREALA
-658 QQSPGAGAERL
+658 QESLGDGAGAEERL
-669 MNGSDG
+669 MNGTDA
-675 SGASEEGA
+675 SGASEEGV
-683 LLAGAARGE
+683 LLAGAAPGDV
-692 GTQQGPARD
+692 TQQGPARG
-701 GDGVHRVAPPAP
+701 GDGVRCATVASPAP
-713 AAEIPAGTGGE
+713 GAENPSGIGRE
-724 HGTPALSPVPGAEI
+724 RVTPAPSPVPGAEI
-738 PSGTGEERVTPALS
+738 PPGTGRERVTPAPS
-752 PVPGAEIPSGTVRGE
+752 PVPGAE
-767 HVTPALS
+767 
-774 PVPAAEIPSGT
+774 
-785 GEECVT
+785 
-791 PALSPVQGAE
+791 
-801 IPSGTG
+801 
-807 EECVTPAL
+807 
-815 SPVPGAEIP
+815 
-824 TETGGEHVTPAL
+824 
-836 SSVQGAEIPS
+836 
-846 GTGGE
+846 
-851 HVTPALSSVQGA
+851 
-863 EIPSGTGGERV
+863 
-874 TPALSPVPGAKVPSG
+874 VPSG

-908 GTGGQRSG
+908 GGQCATPASSPVPGAEVPSGTGRQRPG

-921 PRAGVPAE
+921 LRADVPSE

-957 PHATPRSP
+957 PQ
-965 GPASPVPRAGVPAEA
+965 
-980 EVPRVTP
+980 VTP
-987 RSSVPASPVPGA
+987 RSSVPASPVPRADVPSGA
-999 EPQPA
+999 EVPHVTPRSSVPA
-1004 PSVPHAAAAAAG
+1004 SPVPADPPSVSSVPHATAAPPSPRAD
-1016 VAAEA
+1016 VPAEA
-1021 EVSLV
+1021 SVPHV

-1031 GAQSPSPACHQRGDR
+1031 GAQSPPAACHQRGDKE
-1046 GTGERGERSP
+1046 TGDKEHSP
-1056 PQGRASTQSGEGLQ
+1056 PQPRGTTESGEGVQ

>member
-1 MGDVVSTH
+1 PCLTRLCSP
-9 LDEGRRQHIA
+9 IA
-19 ERTGK
+19 EKTGK
-24 VLGEFCRCYKEQF
+24 VLGEFCRCYKEQY

-50 GAGGPQAQL
+50 GNGGPQAQL

-64 PLEDHVIYSGNI
+64 PLEDHVIYSGNL

-105 LAYERE
+105 LAYERD

-119 SAGYKV
+119 SAGYKI
-125 LTSVEQYLELVN
+125 LTSVDQYLELVN

-151 IVKCP
+151 ILKCP
-156 TDFPLLLWHPY
+156 TDFPLILWHPY

-208 AFTDAIRMYR
+208 AFTDAVRMYR

-234 TQVLSNLVMEELL
+234 TQVRTCPPQAGVGGVRAEQGPQSLLPSQVLSNLVMEELL
-247 PELRSTIGPRLK
+247 PELRTTIGPRLK
-259 GKAPERQRTWIQ
+259 GKAQERQRTWIQ
-271 VSDAVYRMVYELA
+271 ISDAVYRMVYEQT

-290 AVARCEQERPQLES
+290 AMAKCEQERPQMES

-339 VQPYIPS
+339 VQPYISS
-346 ILEALMAPT
+346 ILEALMTPT
-355 SQGFAEVRELFFKEV
+355 SQGFAEVREVFFKEV
-370 TDLNMNVVNEGGLE
+370 TDMNMNIVNEGGLE

-457 GKLQGKDELCK
+457 GKLQGKDDLCK
-468 SIQRILERVLKKF
+468 SIQRILERVLKKY

-584 GLPID
+584 GIPID
-589 WGEESGGQP
+589 WGEEYSGQP
-598 EAERRRRARQVV
+598 EAEPAADKRRRAKQVV
-610 SVIQDDEGALPF
+610 SVIQDDEGVLPYKVD
-622 GAEALLQPGSPQ
+622 AEALLQPGSPEL
-634 ARGAPPGVPPSPGDA
+634 REPEEPDPGVPPSSPDG
-649 VREIREALA
+649 VEEIREALA
-658 QQSPGAGAERL
+658 KESL
-669 MNGSDG
+669 
-675 SGASEEGA
+675 
-683 LLAGAARGE
+683 
-692 GTQQGPARD
+692 
-701 GDGVHRVAPPAP
+701 GDADD
-713 AAEIPAGTGGE
+713 
-724 HGTPALSPVPGAEI
+724 
-738 PSGTGEERVTPALS
+738 
-752 PVPGAEIPSGTVRGE
+752 
-767 HVTPALS
+767 
-774 PVPAAEIPSGT
+774 
-785 GEECVT
+785 
-791 PALSPVQGAE
+791 
-801 IPSGTG
+801 
-807 EECVTPAL
+807 
-815 SPVPGAEIP
+815 
-824 TETGGEHVTPAL
+824 
-836 SSVQGAEIPS
+836 
-846 GTGGE
+846 
-851 HVTPALSSVQGA
+851 
-863 EIPSGTGGERV
+863 
-874 TPALSPVPGAKVPSG
+874 PSG
-889 AGTRRAAPAPPVPG
+889 ARMPQAVL
-903 AEVSS
+903 
-908 GTGGQRSG
+908 
-916 PASPV
+916 ASPL
-921 PRAGVPAE
+921 PR
-929 AEVPHATPRSS
+929 
-940 VPASP
+940 
-945 MSGAD
+945 AD
-950 VPSGAEV
+950 VPSEARV
-957 PHATPRSP
+957 LHAA
-965 GPASPVPRAGVPAEA
+965 PASPA
-980 EVPRVTP
+980 
-987 RSSVPASPVPGA
+987 PGA
-999 EPQPA
+999 ETPSPSAGMACHQSSDKETGEEVAPPGSECSPPQPA
-1004 PSVPHAAAAAAG
+1004 DTT
-1016 VAAEA
+1016 E
-1021 EVSLV
+1021 
-1026 TAAPP
+1026 
-1031 GAQSPSPACHQRGDR
+1031 
-1046 GTGERGERSP
+1046 
-1056 PQGRASTQSGEGLQ
+1056 SGEGVQ

>member
-19 ERTGK
+19 EKTGK
-24 VLGEFCRCYKEQF
+24 VLGEFCRCYKEQY

-50 GAGGPQAQL
+50 GNGGPQAQL

-64 PLEDHVIYSGNI
+64 PLDDHVIYSGNL

-105 LAYERE
+105 LAYERD

-119 SAGYKV
+119 SAGYKI
-125 LTSVEQYLELVN
+125 LTSVDQYLELVN

-151 IVKCP
+151 ILKCP
-156 TDFPLLLWHPY
+156 TDFPLILWHPY

-208 AFTDAIRMYR
+208 AFTDAVRMYR

-247 PELRSTIGPRLK
+247 PELRTTIGPRLK
-259 GKAPERQRTWIQ
+259 GKAQERQRTWIQ
-271 VSDAVYRMVYELA
+271 ISDAVYRMVSEQT

-290 AVARCEQERPQLES
+290 AMAKCEQERPQMES

-339 VQPYIPS
+339 VQPYISS
-346 ILEALMAPT
+346 ILEALMTPT
-355 SQGFAEVRELFFKEV
+355 SQGFAEVREVFFKEV
-370 TDLNMNVVNEGGLE
+370 TDMNMNIVNEGGLE
-384 KLVEYMEKLSH
+384 KLVEYMEKLSR

-457 GKLQGKDELCK
+457 GKLQGKDDLCK
-468 SIQRILERVLKKF
+468 SIQRILERVLKKY

-584 GLPID
+584 GIPID
-589 WGEESGGQP
+589 WGEEYSGQP
-598 EAERRRRARQVV
+598 EAEPDADKRRRAKQVV
-610 SVIQDDEGALPF
+610 SVIQDDEGVLPYEV
-622 GAEALLQPGSPQ
+622 GAEALLQPSSPEPQ
-634 ARGAPPGVPPSPGDA
+634 EPEEPDPGAPPSSPDGVE
-649 VREIREALA
+649 EIREALA
-658 QQSPGAGAERL
+658 KESLGDGVKVEERL
-669 MNGSDG
+669 TNGTDAMRE
-675 SGASEEGA
+675 SGATKEVVA
-683 LLAGAARGE
+683 AGSVPGDVPP
-692 GTQQGPARD
+692 QGPASE
-701 GDGVHRVAPPAP
+701 GDGVHRA
-713 AAEIPAGTGGE
+713 
-724 HGTPALSPVPGAEI
+724 TPASPAPGAE
-738 PSGTGEERVTPALS
+738 
-752 PVPGAEIPSGTVRGE
+752 
-767 HVTPALS
+767 
-774 PVPAAEIPSGT
+774 
-785 GEECVT
+785 
-791 PALSPVQGAE
+791 
-801 IPSGTG
+801 
-807 EECVTPAL
+807 
-815 SPVPGAEIP
+815 
-824 TETGGEHVTPAL
+824 
-836 SSVQGAEIPS
+836 
-846 GTGGE
+846 
-851 HVTPALSSVQGA
+851 
-863 EIPSGTGGERV
+863 
-874 TPALSPVPGAKVPSG
+874 VPSG
-889 AGTRRAAPAPPVPG
+889 AGVQHAAPASPML
-903 AEVSS
+903 
-908 GTGGQRSG
+908 
-916 PASPV
+916 ASPV
-921 PRAGVPAE
+921 PRADVPSGASMQHAAPASPKPRADVPSE
-929 AEVPHATPRSS
+929 AKVPHATPPS
-940 VPASP
+940 PAP
-945 MSGAD
+945 RAD
-950 VPSGAEV
+950 VPSEAKV
-957 PHATPRSP
+957 PHATPPSP
-965 GPASPVPRAGVPAEA
+965 APRADVPSEA
-980 EVPRVTP
+980 KVTHATP
-987 RSSVPASPVPGA
+987 PS
-999 EPQPA
+999 PA
-1004 PSVPHAAAAAAG
+1004 PRAKTPSPSTG
-1016 VAAEA
+1016 
-1021 EVSLV
+1021 
-1026 TAAPP
+1026 TACHQPSDKETGEKVAPP
-1031 GAQSPSPACHQRGDR
+1031 G
-1046 GTGERGERSP
+1046 GECSP
-1056 PQGRASTQSGEGLQ
+1056 PQPTGTTESSEGVQ

>member
-1 MGDVVSTH
+1 TCLCSPF
-9 LDEGRRQHIA
+9 A
-19 ERTGK
+19 EKTGK
-24 VLGEFCRCYKEQF
+24 VLGEFCRCYKEQY

-50 GAGGPQAQL
+50 GNGGPQAQL

-76 FQYIEENKK
+76 FQYIEDNKK

-125 LTSVEQYLELVN
+125 LTSVDQYLELVN
-137 SSLPGVTPKSGHSP
+137 NSLPGVTPKSGHSP
-151 IVKCP
+151 ILKCP
-156 TDFPLLLWHPY
+156 TDFPLILWHPY

-172 FCVMTGKEQEKWRAV
+172 FCVMTGKEQDKWRAV

-208 AFTDAIRMYR
+208 AFTDAVRMYR

-247 PELRSTIGPRLK
+247 PELRSAIGPRLK

-271 VSDAVYRMVYELA
+271 ISDAVYRMVYEQTH
-284 KAQYDA
+284 AQYEA
-290 AVARCEQERPQLES
+290 AMARCEQERPQLES

-339 VQPYIPS
+339 VQPYISS
-346 ILEALMAPT
+346 ILEALMTPT
-355 SQGFAEVRELFFKEV
+355 SQGFAEVREVFFKEV
-370 TDLNMNVVNEGGLE
+370 TDMNMNVVNEGGLE
-384 KLVEYMEKLSH
+384 KLAEYMEKLSH

-437 MRQQMDDAVYTFETL
+437 MRQQMDDAVHTFETL

-457 GKLQGKDELCK
+457 GKLQGKDDLCK

-584 GLPID
+584 GIPID
-589 WGEESGGQP
+589 WGEEYPGQP
-598 EAERRRRARQVV
+598 EPEPAGQGDRRRRAKQVV
-610 SVIQDDEGALPF
+610 SVIQDDEGALPYEM
-622 GAEALLQPGSPQ
+622 GGEALLQPRSSELQDPGAPRGSPD
-634 ARGAPPGVPPSPGDA
+634 G

-658 QQSPGAGAERL
+658 RESLGDGAGREEEEEEQL
-669 MNGSDG
+669 TNGRESV
-675 SGASEEGA
+675 S
-683 LLAGAARGE
+683 
-692 GTQQGPARD
+692 
-701 GDGVHRVAPPAP
+701 VPPEPSLHHAAP
-713 AAEIPAGTGGE
+713 ASPKARADVPDVPAEGG
-724 HGTPALSPVPGAEI
+724 
-738 PSGTGEERVTPALS
+738 RVTPASS
-752 PVPGAEIPSGTVRGE
+752 PAPGAE
-767 HVTPALS
+767 
-774 PVPAAEIPSGT
+774 
-785 GEECVT
+785 
-791 PALSPVQGAE
+791 
-801 IPSGTG
+801 
-807 EECVTPAL
+807 
-815 SPVPGAEIP
+815 
-824 TETGGEHVTPAL
+824 
-836 SSVQGAEIPS
+836 
-846 GTGGE
+846 
-851 HVTPALSSVQGA
+851 
-863 EIPSGTGGERV
+863 
-874 TPALSPVPGAKVPSG
+874 G
-889 AGTRRAAPAPPVPG
+889 AGTACHQPSDQ
-903 AEVSS
+903 E
-908 GTGGQRSG
+908 TG
-916 PASPV
+916 
-921 PRAGVPAE
+921 E
-929 AEVPHATPRSS
+929 
-940 VPASP
+940 
-945 MSGAD
+945 D
-950 VPSGAEV
+950 V
-957 PHATPRSP
+957 
-965 GPASPVPRAGVPAEA
+965 
-980 EVPRVTP
+980 
-987 RSSVPASPVPGA
+987 
-999 EPQPA
+999 
-1004 PSVPHAAAAAAG
+1004 
-1016 VAAEA
+1016 
-1021 EVSLV
+1021 
-1026 TAAPP
+1026 APP
-1031 GAQSPSPACHQRGDR
+1031 G
-1046 GTGERGERSP
+1046 P
-1056 PQGRASTQSGEGLQ
+1056 PQPTGTTESGEGVQ

>member
-19 ERTGK
+19 EKTGK

-137 SSLPGVTPKSGHSP
+137 NSLPGVTPKSGQSP
-151 IVKCP
+151 ILKCP
-156 TDFPLLLWHPY
+156 TDFPLILWHPY

-197 GISEDSKVEAP
+197 GISEDSRVEAP

-290 AVARCEQERPQLES
+290 AVAGCEQERPQLES

-339 VQPYIPS
+339 VQPYISS
-346 ILEALMAPT
+346 ILEALMTPT
-355 SQGFAEVRELFFKEV
+355 SQGFAEAREVFFKEV
-370 TDLNMNVVNEGGLE
+370 TDMNMNVVNEGGLE

-457 GKLQGKDELCK
+457 GKLQGRDDLCK

-589 WGEESGGQP
+589 WSEEYSGQP
-598 EAERRRRARQVV
+598 EAEPAAERRRRAKQVV
-610 SVIQDDEGALPF
+610 SVIQDDEGALPY
-622 GAEALLQPGSPQ
+622 GAEALPGSPEPQEPGQ
-634 ARGAPPGVPPSPGDA
+634 AHPGVPPSPPDA
-649 VREIREALA
+649 VKEIRDALA
-658 QQSPGAGAERL
+658 QESLGDGTGAEERL
-669 MNGSDG
+669 TNGTEG
-675 SGASEEGA
+675 SGASEEGV
-683 LLAGAARGE
+683 LLAGAAPGDV
-692 GTQQGPARD
+692 TQRGPARD
-701 GDGVHRVAPPAP
+701 GDGVHCATMASPAP
-713 AAEIPAGTGGE
+713 GAENPPGTGRERVTPALSPAPGAE
-724 HGTPALSPVPGAEI
+724 NPPGTGRERVTPALSPAPGAENPPGTGRERVTPALSPVPGAEN
-738 PSGTGEERVTPALS
+738 PPGTGRERVTPASSPVPGAEIPPGTGRERVTPALS
-752 PVPGAEIPSGTVRGE
+752 PVPGAEIPPGTGRE
-767 HVTPALS
+767 RVTPASS
-774 PVPAAEIPSGT
+774 PA
-785 GEECVT
+785 
-791 PALSPVQGAE
+791 
-801 IPSGTG
+801 
-807 EECVTPAL
+807 
-815 SPVPGAEIP
+815 PGAEIP
-824 TETGGEHVTPAL
+824 P
-836 SSVQGAEIPS
+836 
-846 GTGGE
+846 
-851 HVTPALSSVQGA
+851 
-863 EIPSGTGGERV
+863 
-874 TPALSPVPGAKVPSG
+874 G

-908 GTGGQRSG
+908 GGQRATPASSPVPGAEVPSGTGRQRPG

-921 PRAGVPAE
+921 PRADAPSG
-929 AEVPHATPRSS
+929 AEVPHVTPRSS

-945 MSGAD
+945 VPRAD
-950 VPSGAEV
+950 VPAGAEV
-957 PHATPRSP
+957 PH
-965 GPASPVPRAGVPAEA
+965 
-980 EVPRVTP
+980 VTP

-999 EPQPA
+999 DPPSVS
-1004 PSVPHAAAAAAG
+1004 SVPHATAAPASPRAA
-1016 VAAEA
+1016 VPAEA
-1021 EVSLV
+1021 RVPHV
-1026 TAAPP
+1026 TAAPASPRADVPAEARVPP
-1031 GAQSPSPACHQRGDR
+1031 GAQSPSAACHQRGDKET
-1046 GTGERGERSP
+1046 GQHGERGP
-1056 PQGRASTQSGEGLQ
+1056 PQPRGTTESGEGVQ

>member
-1 MGDVVSTH
+1 
-9 LDEGRRQHIA
+9 EK
-19 ERTGK
+19 TGK

-50 GAGGPQAQL
+50 GTGGPQPQL

-119 SAGYKV
+119 SAGYKI

-137 SSLPGVTPKSGHSP
+137 NSLPGVTPKSGHSP
-151 IVKCP
+151 ILKCP
-156 TDFPLLLWHPY
+156 TDFPLILWHPY

-197 GISEDSKVEAP
+197 GISEDSRVEAP

-218 QSKEQY
+218 QSREQY

-284 KAQYDA
+284 KVQYDA

-339 VQPYIPS
+339 VQPYISS
-346 ILEALMAPT
+346 ILEALMTPT
-355 SQGFAEVRELFFKEV
+355 SQGFAEVREVFFKEV
-370 TDLNMNVVNEGGLE
+370 TDMNMNVVNEGGLE

-457 GKLQGKDELCK
+457 GKLQGKDDLCK

-584 GLPID
+584 GLAID
-589 WGEESGGQP
+589 WSEEYSGQP
-598 EAERRRRARQVV
+598 EAERRRRAKQVV
-610 SVIQDDEGALPF
+610 SVIQDDEGALPY
-622 GAEALLQPGSPQ
+622 GAEALLQPGSPE
-634 ARGAPPGVPPSPGDA
+634 PGEPEEAHPGEPLSPSDA
-649 VREIREALA
+649 VKEIREALA
-658 QQSPGAGAERL
+658 QESLGDGAGAEERL
-669 MNGSDG
+669 MNGTD
-675 SGASEEGA
+675 A
-683 LLAGAARGE
+683 
-692 GTQQGPARD
+692 
-701 GDGVHRVAPPAP
+701 V
-713 AAEIPAGTGGE
+713 
-724 HGTPALSPVPGAEI
+724 
-738 PSGTGEERVTPALS
+738 
-752 PVPGAEIPSGTVRGE
+752 
-767 HVTPALS
+767 
-774 PVPAAEIPSGT
+774 
-785 GEECVT
+785 
-791 PALSPVQGAE
+791 
-801 IPSGTG
+801 
-807 EECVTPAL
+807 
-815 SPVPGAEIP
+815 
-824 TETGGEHVTPAL
+824 
-836 SSVQGAEIPS
+836 
-846 GTGGE
+846 
-851 HVTPALSSVQGA
+851 
-863 EIPSGTGGERV
+863 
-874 TPALSPVPGAKVPSG
+874 
-889 AGTRRAAPAPPVPG
+889 
-903 AEVSS
+903 
-908 GTGGQRSG
+908 
-916 PASPV
+916 SPV
-921 PRAGVPAE
+921 PRADPPSVSSVPHTTAAPPSPR
-929 AEVPHATPRSS
+929 AEVPSEAK
-940 VPASP
+940 
-945 MSGAD
+945 
-950 VPSGAEV
+950 V
-957 PHATPRSP
+957 PH
-965 GPASPVPRAGVPAEA
+965 
-980 EVPRVTP
+980 VTP
-987 RSSVPASPVPGA
+987 
-999 EPQPA
+999 
-1004 PSVPHAAAAAAG
+1004 
-1016 VAAEA
+1016 
-1021 EVSLV
+1021 
-1026 TAAPP
+1026 APP
-1031 GAQSPSPACHQRGDR
+1031 GAQSLSAACHQRSDSE
-1046 GTGERGERSP
+1046 TGEHGEHSP
-1056 PQGRASTQSGEGLQ
+1056 PQPSGTTESGEGVQ

>member
-1 MGDVVSTH
+1 
-9 LDEGRRQHIA
+9 EK
-19 ERTGK
+19 TGK

-137 SSLPGVTPKSGHSP
+137 NSLPGVTPKSGHSP
-151 IVKCP
+151 MLKCP
-156 TDFPLLLWHPY
+156 TDFPLILWHPY

-172 FCVMTGKEQEKWRAV
+172 FC
-187 FQDCVRHCNN
+187 DCVRHCNN

-339 VQPYIPS
+339 VQPYISS
-346 ILEALMAPT
+346 ILEALMTPT
-355 SQGFAEVRELFFKEV
+355 SQGFAEAREVFFKEV
-370 TDLNMNVVNEGGLE
+370 TDMNMNVVNEGGLE

-457 GKLQGKDELCK
+457 GKLQGKDDLCK

-584 GLPID
+584 GLAID
-589 WGEESGGQP
+589 WSEEYSGQP
-598 EAERRRRARQVV
+598 EAEPATDRRRRAKQVV
-610 SVIQDDEGALPF
+610 SVIQDDEGALPY
-622 GAEALLQPGSPQ
+622 GEVAEALLQPGSPKPREE
-634 ARGAPPGVPPSPGDA
+634 AHPGVPPSPPGA
-649 VREIREALA
+649 VKEIREALA
-658 QQSPGAGAERL
+658 QESPGA
-669 MNGSDG
+669 D
-675 SGASEEGA
+675 
-683 LLAGAARGE
+683 
-692 GTQQGPARD
+692 P
-701 GDGVHRVAPPAP
+701 
-713 AAEIPAGTGGE
+713 
-724 HGTPALSPVPGAEI
+724 
-738 PSGTGEERVTPALS
+738 
-752 PVPGAEIPSGTVRGE
+752 
-767 HVTPALS
+767 
-774 PVPAAEIPSGT
+774 
-785 GEECVT
+785 
-791 PALSPVQGAE
+791 
-801 IPSGTG
+801 
-807 EECVTPAL
+807 
-815 SPVPGAEIP
+815 
-824 TETGGEHVTPAL
+824 
-836 SSVQGAEIPS
+836 SSV
-846 GTGGE
+846 
-851 HVTPALSSVQGA
+851 SSVPHA
-863 EIPSGTGGERV
+863 T
-874 TPALSPVPGAKVPSG
+874 
-889 AGTRRAAPAPPVPG
+889 PAPP
-903 AEVSS
+903 SL
-908 GTGGQRSG
+908 
-916 PASPV
+916 
-921 PRAGVPAE
+921 RADVPAE
-929 AEVPHATPRSS
+929 AEVPHATPAP
-940 VPASP
+940 PA
-945 MSGAD
+945 A
-950 VPSGAEV
+950 
-957 PHATPRSP
+957 RSP
-965 GPASPVPRAGVPAEA
+965 PA
-980 EVPRVTP
+980 
-987 RSSVPASPVPGA
+987 
-999 EPQPA
+999 
-1004 PSVPHAAAAAAG
+1004 
-1016 VAAEA
+1016 
-1021 EVSLV
+1021 
-1026 TAAPP
+1026 
-1031 GAQSPSPACHQRGDR
+1031 ACHQRGDK
-1046 GTGERGERSP
+1046 EQHGERSP
-1056 PQGRASTQSGEGLQ
+1056 PRPGGTTESGEGVQ